1 MIALNFG
8 TNSNVITTLYESSS
22 NITNPEYTF
31 SIINKDSKV
40 ETIFYP
46 GKDNSLEPW
55 YYNSFT
61 ISVATYSGLTS
72 SIIEYIVGE
81 YEYTVYEM
89 PDAYNLNIASASN
102 IVERGILNIYGTS
115 SGVSG
120 LPEYLNTNDTIPVFR
135 GV

>member
-46 GKDNSLEPW
+46 GQDNSPEPW